1 MDEIIDLIS
10 MLEIAH
16 IHIKEKPRNG
26 YTCNSSYTYVKVES
40 VHEIADNQWN
50 NNLSP

>member
-1 MDEIIDLIS
+1 

-16 IHIKEKPRNG
+16 IHIKKKPWNA
-26 YTCNSSYTYVKVES
+26 YTCSSSYTYVKVES

-50 NNLSP
+50 SYPSP